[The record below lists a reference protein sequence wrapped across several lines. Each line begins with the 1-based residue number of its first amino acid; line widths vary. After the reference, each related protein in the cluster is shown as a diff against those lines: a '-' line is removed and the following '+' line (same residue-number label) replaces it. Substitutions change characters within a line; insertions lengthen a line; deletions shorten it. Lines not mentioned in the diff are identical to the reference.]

1 MEAVPTQNPRW
12 DNLLGYGNATV
23 CWRVHL
29 SNLLMAK
36 LERRSWLFGKTQAL
50 YALWL
55 WHRLTSWC
63 LPRLLVK
70 FDLPF
75 CLVPG
80 VRVLAMLALQTRLA
94 FALRVMHLISPW
106 L

>member
-1 MEAVPTQNPRW
+1 MGQIA
-12 DNLLGYGNATV
+12 
-23 CWRVHL
+23 
-29 SNLLMAK
+29 
-36 LERRSWLFGKTQAL
+36 WLWKCNGMLACPLVESFDGQKTELAFGKTQAL

-63 LPRLLVK
+63 LPRPLVM

-94 FALRVMHLISPW
+94 SALRVMHLISPW